1 MSPRLPFWSI
11 PPKFGPRRKRVSL
24 GARRH
29 GAQHFFHKKY
39 FGPNDAEA
47 TLYVDSS
54 ERGLPKG
61 PGVIWPSISPKV
73 FRTQLR
79 RGYPISPLPGIWAS
93 GVILAQ
99 EGPGVI
105 GPKMFPQKYFGH
117 NDAEATLLVHYPK
130 FGPRA

>member
-1 MSPRLPFWSI
+1 MGPNIFFTKNISDPMTPRLPFTSI
-11 PPKFGPRRKRVSL
+11 PPKEGFLRDPASWGPV
-24 GARRH
+24 
-29 GAQHFFHKKY
+29 FPPKY

-47 TLYVDSS
+47 TLLVH
-54 ERGLPKG
+54 
-61 PGVIWPSISPKV
+61 
-73 FRTQLR
+73 
-79 RGYPISPLPGIWAS
+79 YPAFGHRAS
-93 GVILAQ
+93 FWTMLAQ